1 MASRTVTIGSR
12 TGLHARPA
20 AVFVEAVRAAGFPVR
35 VGRPGGAD
43 VNAAS
48 ILAVMGLGVEHA
60 DQVVLTSDSQETV
73 DQLAELLAR
82 DLDED

>member
-1 MASRTVTIGSR
+1 MASKTVTIGSR

-20 AVFVEAVRAAGFPVR
+20 AVFVEAARAAGVPVR
-35 VGRPGGAD
+35 VGRPGGAQ

-60 DQVVLTSDSQETV
+60 DQVVVTSDSQETV